1 MLSPELE
8 NLVGTGLLAKE
19 PPARDEFDGLVRSG
33 RTRLADARNSELAL
47 ESRFDLAYS
56 AAHALAL
63 AALRWHGYRP
73 KNRYIVFQVLP
84 HTLGMPMPTVRVLA
98 KAHSVRNTAEYEGYF
113 EAEEQLVEELIAATA
128 LVASGVAGLAPLP

>member
-1 MLSPELE
+1 MPSPELE
-8 NLVGTGLLAKE
+8 NLVGTGQLAQE
-19 PPARDEFDGLVRSG
+19 APSRVEFDGLVKSG
-33 RTRLADARNSELAL
+33 TVRLADARNQALAL

-84 HTLGMPMPTVRVLA
+84 YTLGMPMPTVRVLA
-98 KAHSVRNTAEYEGYF
+98 KTHSVRNTAEYEGYF

-128 LVASGVAGLAPLP
+128 RVAGGVAALEPLT